1 MWPFIVAIV
10 AILAWAL
17 TRIIQSGT
25 QSGAEW
31 AKVAQAQGGEE
42 METLKKQVALLK
54 SERDRLVQRVEN
66 LEAIVTSEAFDLE
79 REARR
84 AIPAPPGRELPEA
97 GGVPPLAL
105 DEHEAGHEEDDA
117 ARAARLA
124 RRVRGG

>member
-1 MWPFIVAIV
+1 MWPFLVAIV
-10 AILAWAL
+10 AILAWAF
-17 TRIIQSGT
+17 TRIVQSGSET
-25 QSGAEW
+25 GAEW
-31 AKVAQAQGGEE
+31 VKAHGGEE
-42 METLKKQVALLK
+42 LEALKKQVAALTA
-54 SERDRLVQRVEN
+54 DRQRLTQRVEN

-79 REARR
+79 REAQR

-105 DEHEAGHEEDDA
+105 EEPEAGAEDDA